1 MVETPVA
8 NAASQPE
15 IPYARTLVALEHGDF
30 EVIRRTVAALHR
42 IAHGAAYQTQ
52 VDLDANEVARH
63 RIANS
68 AVFMGYDFHLT
79 PAGPRL
85 IEVNTNA
92 GGALLNGLHTAS
104 LCDPVT
110 LACLCSE
117 LIPVETMQA
126 QSESLVKDA
135 NATLQKLPPDGW
147 DDGKPVVREVRVG
160 AAFMEIIDYA
170 RENEIDLI
178 VIGTH
183 GRSGLMHILMGSVA
197 ERIVRKAPCP
207 VLTVKPE
214 GHQFVMP

>member
-1 MVETPVA
+1 MIKLDKILVPTDFSEFSRPA
-8 NAASQPE
+8 MQYGCAIAARFGAELHLLHIVPDPAMLVPE
-15 IPYARTLVALEHGDF
+15 
-30 EVIRRTVAALHR
+30 AA
-42 IAHGAAYQTQ
+42 AF
-52 VDLDANEVARH
+52 
-63 RIANS
+63 S
-68 AVFMGYDFHLT
+68 
-79 PAGPRL
+79 
-85 IEVNTNA
+85 
-92 GGALLNGLHTAS
+92 
-104 LCDPVT
+104 
-110 LACLCSE
+110 
-117 LIPVETMQA
+117 VETMQA

-135 NATLQKLPPDGW
+135 EAMLQKLPLDGW
-147 DDGKPVVREVRVG
+147 GNEKPIVRQVRVG

>member
-1 MVETPVA
+1 MIKLDKILVPTDFSEFSRLA
-8 NAASQPE
+8 LQYGCAIAARFGAELHLLHVVPDPAMLVPE
-15 IPYARTLVALEHGDF
+15 
-30 EVIRRTVAALHR
+30 AA
-42 IAHGAAYQTQ
+42 AF
-52 VDLDANEVARH
+52 
-63 RIANS
+63 S
-68 AVFMGYDFHLT
+68 
-79 PAGPRL
+79 
-85 IEVNTNA
+85 
-92 GGALLNGLHTAS
+92 
-104 LCDPVT
+104 
-110 LACLCSE
+110 
-117 LIPVETMQA
+117 VETMQA

-214 GHQFVMP
+214 GHQFVLP